1 MNERIVVVGMR
12 KRTYEAS
19 EAAKREICAA
29 LKALMAQKPLN
40 KITVAEIMQ
49 SCGMARQ
56 HFYYHFEDLY
66 DAVRWMFD
74 QEAVALLREHDG
86 VMLWQDGLLQ
96 LFQYLQE
103 NRAVCLCALH
113 SISRERLKRFF
124 QTDVHVIIQGTIQRI
139 AEELNYQ
146 VSEEEVD
153 LLTKFYVGALASIM
167 EEWLLGNIRETPE
180 ELIRFADQLLK
191 DHVRGAALRMAE
203 TPPAAEQT
211 CRGGS

>member
-1 MNERIVVVGMR
+1 MAVGMR
-12 KRTYEAS
+12 KRMYGAS

-56 HFYYHFEDLY
+56 HFYYHFEDVY

-74 QEAVALLREHDG
+74 QEAVALLREHEG
-86 VMLWQDGLLQ
+86 VMLWQDGLFQ

-139 AEELNYQ
+139 VEELNYQ
-146 VSEEEVD
+146 VSDGEVD
-153 LLTKFYVGALASIM
+153 LLTNFYVGALAGMM
-167 EEWLLGNIRETPE
+167 EEWLLGNIQETPE

-203 TPPAAEQT
+203 THPAMEQT
-211 CRGGS
+211 CKEES

>member
-1 MNERIVVVGMR
+1 MK

-19 EAAKREICAA
+19 ETAKREICAA
-29 LKALMAQKPLN
+29 LKTLMAQKPLN

-56 HFYYHFEDLY
+56 HFYYHFEDIY

-74 QEAVALLREHDG
+74 QEAVALLREHEG
-86 VMLWQDGLLQ
+86 VMLWQEGLLQ

-113 SISRERLKRFF
+113 SLSREHLKRFF
-124 QTDVHVIIQGTIQRI
+124 QTDIHAIIQSTIQRI
-139 AEELNYQ
+139 VIESNCQA
-146 VSEEEVD
+146 SDREVD
-153 LLTKFYVGALASIM
+153 LLTRFYVGALASLI
-167 EEWLLGNIRETPE
+167 EEWLLGDIQEPPG

-203 TPPAAEQT
+203 PSYKEEL
-211 CRGGS
+211 

>member
-1 MNERIVVVGMR
+1 MKLGMR

-19 EAAKREICAA
+19 EAAKWEICSS
-29 LKALMAQKPLN
+29 LKSLMTQKSLN

-56 HFYYHFEDLY
+56 HFYYHFEDIY

-74 QEAVALLREHDG
+74 QEAVALLRQHEG

-113 SISRERLKRFF
+113 SISREHLKRFF
-124 QTDVHVIIQGTIQRI
+124 QTDVHVIIQGTIERI
-139 AEELNYQ
+139 VEELNYH

-167 EEWLLGNIRETPE
+167 EEWLLGNIQETPE

-211 CRGGS
+211 CSKEES

>member
-1 MNERIVVVGMR
+1 MR

-19 EAAKREICAA
+19 EATKREICAA
-29 LKALMAQKPLN
+29 LKVSMAQKPLN

-56 HFYYHFEDLY
+56 HFYYHFEDIY

-74 QEAVALLREHDG
+74 QEAVALLREHEG

-113 SISRERLKRFF
+113 SISREHLKRFF

-139 AEELNYQ
+139 AEELNYH
-146 VSEEEVD
+146 VSDGEVD
-153 LLTKFYVGALASIM
+153 LLTKFYVGALASM
-167 EEWLLGNIRETPE
+167 MRSGCWGTFRKRP
-180 ELIRFADQLLK
+180 R
-191 DHVRGAALRMAE
+191 
-203 TPPAAEQT
+203 
-211 CRGGS
+211 S